1 MKQLLQGGK
10 GFKCSLLGNEAIARG
25 ALEAGVKFVSCYPGT
40 PSSEVV
46 DTLYALKKADC
57 GADYH
62 LEYSVNEKVAMEIAC
77 GAALGGA
84 RSLAT
89 MKHVGMNVAAD
100 PMFTAAYTGLP
111 GGLVVISGDDPG
123 CHSSQNEQDNREY
136 ARFASLPCFEP
147 VSAQEAKDMT
157 AAAFKLAAGLQ
168 QPVML
173 RTTTRISHMRS
184 PVVFDEINAAPL
196 VEFERNPGRYVPVP
210 AVARKR
216 HAALREQMRK
226 AAEFANKSS
235 FNKVAWPEEK
245 PEGEKP
251 VGIVASGVARAYLAD
266 ALLLTGLKG
275 RAAVLE
281 LGMTW
286 PLPEDLL
293 LEFLNDCSRILVME
307 EGEPLLE
314 KDIRALAQKHGLKVD
329 IAGKDAGLGTT
340 GEYSTTLVKD
350 RLERWLNLQNTTRNN
365 IQPLNLPGRPPNLCP
380 GCAHR
385 SVYYAVRKVFGND
398 AIYSSDIGCY
408 TLGLLPPL
416 RMADFLVC
424 MGSSITAGSGFVRAS
439 GKTTV
444 AFIGDSTFFHSGLT
458 GLANAV
464 FNNHNLLVVIL
475 DNGTTAMTGHQPNP
489 GMEQENLDS
498 GATRLNMEKIVAGL
512 GIDKCMTVKAG
523 NLASML
529 DALRELRY
537 LDGTRVLIAREPCS
551 LYARH
556 RQKKKKTRVAVVK
569 KQSDSAEACAREL
582 ACPAFTRKEGNLE
595 VDKNLCGGC
604 MLCLQIAPDAFAS
617 EKF

>member
-1 MKQLLQGGK
+1 MKQLFQGGK

-46 DTLYALKKADC
+46 DTLQTLKKADC

-62 LEYSVNEKVAMEIAC
+62 LEYSVNEKVAMEMAC
-77 GAALGGA
+77 GAALGGV

-100 PMFTAAYTGLP
+100 PMFTAAYIGLP
-111 GGLVVISGDDPG
+111 GGMVVLTGDDPG

-147 VSAQEAKDMT
+147 ASAQEAKDMT
-157 AAAFKLAAGLQ
+157 VTAFKLAAELQ

-184 PVVFDEINAAPL
+184 PVVFDEINVVPM
-196 VEFERNPGRYVPVP
+196 VEFERNPGIYVPVP

-226 AAEFANKSS
+226 AGEFANKST
-235 FNKVAWPEEK
+235 FNKISWPAENPDGK
-245 PEGEKP
+245 KTM
-251 VGIVASGVARAYLAD
+251 GIIASGVARTYLAD
-266 ALLLTGLKG
+266 ALLLTGLKD
-275 RAAVLE
+275 RTAILE

-286 PLPEDLL
+286 PLAEDLL
-293 LEFLNDCSRILVME
+293 LEFLNGCGRILVME

-314 KDIRALAQKHGLKVD
+314 NDIRAFVQKHGLNVE
-329 IAGKDAGLGTT
+329 IEGKDAELGTM
-340 GEYSTTLVKD
+340 GEYSTSLVKD
-350 RLERWLNLQNTTRNN
+350 RLERWQNLPNTCRDNML
-365 IQPLNLPGRPPNLCP
+365 PLDLPGRPPNLCP

-385 SVYYAVRKVFGND
+385 SVYYAVRKVFGDD

-408 TLGLLPPL
+408 TLGMLPPL
-416 RMADFLVC
+416 KMADFLVC
-424 MGSSITAGSGFVRAS
+424 MGSSITAGSGFARAS

-444 AFIGDSTFFHSGLT
+444 AFVGDSTFFHSGLT

-489 GMEQENLDS
+489 GMDQENLDS
-498 GATRLNMEKIVAGL
+498 GSTRLNMEKIIAGL
-512 GIDKCMTVKAG
+512 GIDKCITVKAG
-523 NLASML
+523 NLSSVL
-529 DALRELRY
+529 NALQELRN
-537 LDGTRVLIAREPCS
+537 LDGTRVLIAREPCL

-556 RQKKKKTRVAVVK
+556 SQKKKKTRVAVVK
-569 KQSDSAEACAREL
+569 KQGQSVEACARDL
-582 ACPAFTRKEGNLE
+582 ACPAFTRKEGALE
-595 VDKNLCGGC
+595 IDRNLCGGC
-604 MLCLQIAPDAFAS
+604 MLCLQIAPDAFRS